1 MRIQESSGLRK
12 LFTGAVLLAAGLLP
26 AHSLRAQGANGTVGA
41 LFLATN
47 NASHNQIIMYNRL
60 ANGKLRLVG
69 RYPTGGR
76 GEGGVNDPLQS
87 QSSLI
92 ISPDRAYLLAVNAGT
107 SDISVF
113 RISDYGLILAS
124 VTPSGGG
131 NPVSLA
137 IHDDL
142 VYAVNFGGNLHTA
155 GFRLQT
161 SGDLTPVAGSSLPLS
176 GLDPGASTAAFTP
189 DGSKL
194 IVTERVANKIDVFT
208 VNSDGSLTNP
218 TFNDSQGIE
227 PFGAQFTPGGALLV
241 TETGGGPFV
250 GGSTSSYQV
259 NGDNTLTVVSSKV
272 TASGGATCWV
282 VNNGKYA
289 WVSNTTTSNIGAYSV
304 GGTGALSPLGIAAIQ
319 AASAGAPLGTSFP
332 LDSGISS
339 DDRYF
344 YVFYSTLGQVA
355 GYKIGDNGQLTQVT
369 LNAAEKPQVGA
380 AGLAVY

>member
-1 MRIQESSGLRK
+1 MRIQELWGVRKGL
-12 LFTGAVLLAAGLLP
+12 AAALLAAGLLSTCNL
-26 AHSLRAQGANGTVGA
+26 HAQNADGTAGA

-47 NASHNQIIMYNRL
+47 NPSRNEIIMYNRL

-76 GEGGVNDPLQS
+76 GEGGGNDPLQS

-92 ISPDRAYLLAVNAGT
+92 ITPDRAFLLAVNAGT

-113 RISDYGLILAS
+113 RISDYGLVLAS

-142 VYAVNFGGNLHTA
+142 VYAINFGGNFHTA
-155 GFRLQT
+155 GFRLQP
-161 SGDLTPVAGSSLPLS
+161 SGDLTPVAGSRLPLS

-194 IVTERVANKIDVFT
+194 IVTERIANKVDVFT
-208 VNSDGSLTNP
+208 VNSDGSLANG
-218 TFNDSQGIE
+218 TFNDSQGVE
-227 PFGAQFTPGGALLV
+227 PFGAQFTPNGALLV

-250 GGSTSSYQV
+250 GGSTSSYQI
-259 NGDNTLTVVSSKV
+259 NADNTLAVVSSKV
-272 TASGGATCWV
+272 TAGGGATCWV

-289 WVSNTTTSNIGAYSV
+289 WVSNTSTSSIAAYSV
-304 GGTGALSPLGIAAIQ
+304 NGTGTLQLLGVVATQ
-319 AASAGAPLGTSFP
+319 AAPAGAPLGTSFP
-332 LDSGISS
+332 LDSGISA

-355 GYKIGDNGQLTQVT
+355 GYRIGDNGTLTQVT